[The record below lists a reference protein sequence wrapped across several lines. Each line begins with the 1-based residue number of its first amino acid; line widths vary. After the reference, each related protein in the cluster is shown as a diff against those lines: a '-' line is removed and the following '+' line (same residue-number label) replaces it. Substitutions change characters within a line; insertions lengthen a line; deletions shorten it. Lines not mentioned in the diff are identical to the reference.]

1 MYYNIYLFVVIS
13 FKSMMI
19 YNTMNMLHPPKLQ
32 RIIFCVVIMYC
43 VISIYVN
50 LLKADEDHF

>member
-1 MYYNIYLFVVIS
+1 
-13 FKSMMI
+13 MI

-32 RIIFCVVIMYC
+32 WIIFPIIIMYC
-43 VISIYVN
+43 VISIYVD